1 MFTTPCGQFD
11 LLADFGK
18 CKRSQRGEL
27 RGFQHDG
34 VSCRQRGRDLPGQH
48 EQGEVPGNDLA
59 DDAARGV
66 VGELLLEEL
75 RPAGVMIEMPRDQR
89 NIEVAA
95 LANRFSV
102 VHGFEHGQAARVLL
116 HLSGDSVQITSPNV
130 RSESLPLGK
139 CRTPG
144 FDGSVDVGGRSLR
157 HAGELLAG
165 GRVCGVEVFS
175 GSGRSPRPIDKVAEA
190 ALVVVEPGERFF
202 RIFRRGAVFH
212 GNEFF
217 SDAHKCRRGRPRP
230 CVPVRKLGNGMAIIR
245 RIAPGCVML
254 ELPFDVI

>member
-1 MFTTPCGQFD
+1 MFDQSFAGGTIAGHNVYHARGQFD

-18 CKRSQRGEL
+18 CKSGQRGEL
-27 RGFQHDG
+27 GGFQHDG

-48 EQGEVPGNDLA
+48 EQREIPRNDLS
-59 DDAARGV
+59 DDAASGV

-75 RPAGVMIEMPRDQR
+75 RPAGMMIEMPRDQR

-116 HLSGDSVQITSPNV
+116 HLSGDSVQIASSHV

-139 CRTPG
+139 CRTRG
-144 FDGSVDVGGRSLR
+144 FHGSVDVCGRALR
-157 HAGELLAG
+157 DAGELLAG
-165 GRVCGVEVFS
+165 GGVCGVEVFS
-175 GSGRSPRPIDKVAEA
+175 VCGRSPRPIDEVAEA

-202 RIFRRGAVFH
+202 RVFRRGAVFH
-212 GNEFF
+212 GNELF
-217 SDAHKCRRGRPRP
+217 SDAHFMFMYSSAS
-230 CVPVRKLGNGMAIIR
+230 VA
-245 RIAPGCVML
+245 
-254 ELPFDVI
+254 